1 MYHAGRLRQGGRI
14 GWRWRHKGDA
24 CLGFTP
30 PKHCDASF
38 VGDPLTGKAGGYRL
52 WVMGNGDGAIS
63 ALTANLLR

>member
-1 MYHAGRLRQGGRI
+1 MLVAFGKAVASDDAG
-14 GWRWRHKGDA
+14 RHKGDA
-24 CLGFTP
+24 CLRFP
-30 PKHCDASF
+30 PSKHCDASF